1 MEMKK
6 TLDSKKKEKVKRY
19 EDAIKRAENCTDS
32 DYKNIREI
40 DGHQR
45 LITTLLEDLQN
56 SYYNGYFD
64 KKYFF
69 FGLGL
74 YTYITIAFAFKT
86 NSLTFFLLLVT

>member
-69 FGLGL
+69 FWFRA
-74 YTYITIAFAFKT
+74 IAFAFKT
-86 NSLTFFLLLVT
+86 NSLTIFLLLVT